1 MGSGSRLNVGA
12 ASDSKEGWQ
21 VQREG
26 GTRLGEARCSQRRA
40 TGRRG
45 ERWHV
50 EHMAGTGGYR
60 VTYDGRQPLDGK
72 ISFYA

>member
-1 MGSGSRLNVGA
+1 MNEGRQVTL
-12 ASDSKEGWQ
+12 KEGWQ

-26 GTRLGEARCSQRRA
+26 GTSLGEVRYAQRRA

-50 EHMAGTGGYR
+50 EHMAGTGSYR

-72 ISFYA
+72 VTFYA